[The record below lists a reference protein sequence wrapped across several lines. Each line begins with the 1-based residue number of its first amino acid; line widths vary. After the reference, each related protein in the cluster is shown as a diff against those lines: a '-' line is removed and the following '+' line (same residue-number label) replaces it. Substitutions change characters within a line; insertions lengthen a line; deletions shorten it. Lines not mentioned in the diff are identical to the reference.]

1 MLHASASDVPA
12 CHSPAA
18 PQLVA
23 RVFAGVFARVCVCVC
38 VFCCRAMGDRSG
50 LTELAE
56 TASASGKHNV
66 AFLAHFLL
74 GEVGKCVDLLVSVGR

>member
-1 MLHASASDVPA
+1 
-12 CHSPAA
+12 
-18 PQLVA
+18 
-23 RVFAGVFARVCVCVC
+23 
-38 VFCCRAMGDRSG
+38 MGDRSG